1 MSTSAY
7 TLYSQG
13 GLQGITSSH
22 RYNDGSGTE
31 VTTSTIAIGLPIY
44 DYGTSGANLPASP
57 AIGDIALVED
67 SALISGDYALIFRK
81 NAAWGVMVDDF
92 VNIGTGAEVFKG
104 YAGLGQQAQFR
115 KIRAGSN
122 VTVTQNTN
130 DITIASTGGG
140 TSYWQ
145 TSGTGIRPTVSGY
158 EILPN
163 GTADIGASGTRW
175 NKIWAASMDLSG
187 DIDCDDID
195 CDDIW
200 MDDVHVGGDL
210 QGPGTSGDI
219 DYDCQEIVFTVV
231 SSNNVLD
238 LFNDD
243 YRIKLDADHN
253 IYVLPSNNSY
263 TKDWNPN
270 SDCTYDLGSSGDRWR
285 RLYYESAYQ
294 DSCDV
299 AELQWV
305 EDDYVAGTVVEMT
318 APSVEQL
325 EYIAEED
332 AREADMILHR
342 PSTVA
347 PRDGNGDVIYDTK
360 NSQGNNRHFTQTK
373 KPGITSSWTLATP
386 NSTKKPSIVSAIPG
400 LKMGSSPTRDAQF
413 RLGKMKYIGL
423 VGSVPNVFIV
433 GAYNYGD
440 ILVSAGSGNA
450 MVDNDAPFSQIIG
463 HSKGTGS
470 DSKTEVWIQ

>member
-1 MSTSAY
+1 MVTLAY
-7 TLYSQG
+7 TLFSTG
-13 GLQGITSSH
+13 TLNDIEAVH
-22 RYNDGSGTE
+22 RYNDGSGG
-31 VTTSTIAIGLPIY
+31 TTADARFGLPISTSY
-44 DYGTSGANLPASP
+44 DMTTET
-57 AIGDIALVED
+57 GDIALNTTPAIATAYFRDGV
-67 SALISGDYALIFRK
+67 SLHALFS
-81 NAAWGVMVDDF
+81 
-92 VNIGTGAEVFKG
+92 
-104 YAGLGQQAQFR
+104 GLGNKGGGQGVIWGATDNVIYG
-115 KIRAGSN
+115 KGLLAGSN
-122 VTVTQNTN
+122 ITITSTGGGES
-130 DITIASTGGG
+130 ITIASTGGG
-140 TSYWQ
+140 TAFWEN
-145 TSGTGIRPTVSGY
+145 SGTGIRPVTSGD

-231 SSNNVLD
+231 STNNVLD
-238 LFNDD
+238 LINND
-243 YRIKLDADHN
+243 YRIALDADHN
-253 IYVLPSNNSY
+253 IYILPSNITY
-263 TKDWNPN
+263 TKSLFGY
-270 SDCTYDLGSSGDRWR
+270 SDCTYKLGQSSTRWEW
-285 RLYYESAYQ
+285 LYYESANSG
-294 DSCDV
+294 SCDV

-318 APSVEQL
+318 APSVAQL
-325 EYIAEED
+325 AYIAEED

-347 PRDGNGDVIYDTK
+347 PRDDNGDVIYDTK
-360 NSQGNNRHFTQTK
+360 DSQGNNRKFTQTK
-373 KPGITSSWTLATP
+373 KPGLTSSWTLATP
-386 NSTKKPSIVSAIPG
+386 NSTKKPSIVSGIPS
-400 LKMGSSPTRDAQF
+400 LKMGSSHIRDAQF
-413 RLGKMKYIGL
+413 RLGNMKYIGL
-423 VGSVPNVFIV
+423 VGTVPNVFIV

-450 MVDNDAPFSQIIG
+450 MVDNNAPFSQIIG